1 MLSINEYI
9 FDDFEARMGTF
20 FFDKRNLLYIKLQ
33 NVSSI
38 GSIDNYSLFSFIIQS
53 LLEMLEIY
61 DF

>member
-38 GSIDNYSLFSFIIQS
+38 GSIDNYSLYSFIIQS
-53 LLEMLEIY
+53 LL
-61 DF
+61 